1 METVIV
7 DILSGINPLLGA
19 LAALAAIIVTYLYRE
34 NVSVKKDNKELRS
47 QYTSDLKEN
56 IEAMVEI
63 NHTIRTY
70 IERGDSKS
78 LEQKIDGLASAIQLV
93 NHTLSSLEGRLNRL
107 T

>member
-1 METVIV
+1 MEVIV
-7 DILSGINPLLGA
+7 DVLAGINPLLGV
-19 LAALAAIIVTYLYRE
+19 LAALAGIIFTYLYNE
-34 NVSVKKDNKELRS
+34 NTALKKDNKELRS

-70 IERGDSKS
+70 IECGDIKG
-78 LEQKIDGLASAIQLV
+78 LEQKVDGLAVAISLI
-93 NHTLSSLEGRLNRL
+93 NHTLTSMEGRLNRL